1 MKKQTLLLQA
11 TCSFLLLLICFGCNF
26 SKGVKKDL
34 STGLSTS
41 WNGFAV
47 DDVYLTVDGNKLS
60 SNKVSL
66 GKEILV
72 VANGVENYEEK
83 DNKVFPGCSIVLTDK
98 EGKEILNVA
107 DAFADIKDG
116 VAADKANMLT
126 ATLNTGS
133 PMAVGETYHL
143 KARFYDKQ
151 KEGSEIV
158 ATVDLLI
165 TE

>member
-1 MKKQTLLLQA
+1 VPALMA
-11 TCSFLLLLICFGCNF
+11 IVFYSCSGGF

-41 WNGFAV
+41 YNGFAV
-47 DDVYLTVDGNKLS
+47 DDVYLTVDGNKIS

-72 VANGVENYEEK
+72 VANGVENYQEK
-83 DNKVFPGCSIVLTDK
+83 GGKVFPGCSILLTDK
-98 EGKEILNVA
+98 AGKEILSLA
-107 DAFADIKDG
+107 DAFADMKDG
-116 VAADKANMLT
+116 FESNKAGLLN

-133 PMAVGETYHL
+133 PMVVGETYHL
-143 KARFYDKQ
+143 KTRFYDKL
-151 KEGSEIV
+151 KAESEIV
-158 ATVDLLI
+158 SSVDLVM